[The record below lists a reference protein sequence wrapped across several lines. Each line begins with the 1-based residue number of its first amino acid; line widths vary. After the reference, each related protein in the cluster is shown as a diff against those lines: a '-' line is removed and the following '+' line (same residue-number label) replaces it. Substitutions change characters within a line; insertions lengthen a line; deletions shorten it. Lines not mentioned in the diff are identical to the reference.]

1 MYELGYY
8 TEDAKMEKLG
18 TAKTREEAKQVYNV
32 LHERYKCTI
41 WIFKIEHV
49 NPKDL

>member
-8 TEDAKMEKLG
+8 TEDGEPEILSRAN
-18 TAKTREEAKQVYNV
+18 TREEARKKYKI
-32 LHERYKCTI
+32 LHDRYKCTI
-41 WIFKIEHV
+41 WVQKIDFI